1 MTFTWYSQLPCL
13 TLSIKRDSVESK
25 PASFVVPL
33 VKTLSGIRD
42 GSRVGFRS
50 GRVRAGFGPNFHK
63 RNQVQLRAH

>member
-50 GRVRAGFGPNFHK
+50 GRVRA
-63 RNQVQLRAH
+63 